1 MKEAAFDVPGL
12 KAIRQACDEV
22 DLDGDSRL
30 VILTAPMP
38 ECIMA
43 SVLLS
48 MAMLRVKG
56 TFHIKYGEP
65 IYSARRIETILEAH
79 PRCKLAI
86 VGVNPDENLDLGNQ
100 GFVMGVSGADSS
112 SIALGRQGEETLAA
126 YALALEKL
134 RVGRTELKL
143 ALAGTLAGSRK
154 EETAE
159 DILSHCR
166 EQGVAEIRKGFLLFG
181 SNFLPLIE
189 SLEYSMFP
197 YLSQLSGDRVACE
210 EMLDKADIPF
220 SKRGNPILDLTPNEQ
235 QSLSENLIPM
245 LDSRLISEVFGQ
257 DLVFPDE
264 KSNGPMRFFSNMMVL
279 IKVAWIRNKYGL
291 GAAICFGDRA
301 QQLRMLIDES
311 LSLSKRSL
319 DALPQMFAAIDEK
332 SNIADSHVVELE
344 VNVGS
349 DLLPTLGMIVSQ
361 NGMLRSD
368 LLLLG
373 NRNETHLV
381 WKREERSLRTI
392 MRRLHEAAIESVS
405 TSYRSLRIDEK
416 IDIIR
421 HTVGEVLLN
430 SASGREGTH

>member
-1 MKEAAFDVPGL
+1 MKEAAFDVPRL

-22 DLDGDSRL
+22 DLSGDSYL

-65 IYSARRIETILEAH
+65 VYSAKRIEEILEAH
-79 PRCKLAI
+79 PRCRLAI

-100 GFVMGVSGADSS
+100 VFVMGVSDADSS
-112 SIALGRQGEETLAA
+112 SITLGRQGEETLAA
-126 YALALEKL
+126 YALASEKL
-134 RVGRTELKL
+134 RVGSNELKL

-159 DILSHCR
+159 DILGYCR
-166 EQGVAEIRKGFLLFG
+166 EHGVADIRKGFLLFG

-197 YLSQLSGDRVACE
+197 YLSNLSGDRVACE
-210 EMLDKADIPF
+210 ELLDEADIPF
-220 SKRGNPILDLTPNEQ
+220 SKRGNPILDLDTKEQ
-235 QSLSENLIPM
+235 QSLSENLIPL

-264 KSNGPMRFFSNMMVL
+264 KGNGPMRFFSNMMVL
-279 IKVAWIRNKYGL
+279 FKVAWIRNKYGL
-291 GAAICFGDRA
+291 SAAMCFGDRA
-301 QQLRMLIDES
+301 QQLRTLIDES

-319 DALPQMFAAIDEK
+319 DALPQMFAAIDKE
-332 SNIADSHVVELE
+332 SNIADSRVVELE

-349 DLLPTLGMIVSQ
+349 DLLPTLGIIASQ
-361 NGMLRSD
+361 NGMLHD
-368 LLLLG
+368 DFLLLG
-373 NRNETHLV
+373 NSNETHLV
-381 WKREERSLRTI
+381 WKREEHSLQMI
-392 MRRLHEAAIESVS
+392 MKMLHEAAIESVS

-416 IDIIR
+416 ISIIGR
-421 HTVGEVLLN
+421 AVGEVLLN
-430 SASGREGTH
+430 SASGSEETD